1 MKRTKYFLC
10 RVMTALAA
18 IAMCFSMSACGGG
31 DSDDDISD
39 DGGTP
44 GNRSARK
51 GVHRLEISFS
61 RNYAPKK
68 DYGMFF
74 FAFKTL
80 TDETDIFDEDGN
92 LMPTRRA
99 QGIEVS
105 KTEPCVYYTKDDC
118 ISFGVQLSIARWVGD
133 DPLEVTIKGY
143 INDNQTRERT
153 YTIPE
158 GKLSTIYLNT
168 ILENSDI
175 FRQDPLY
182 D

>member
-18 IAMCFSMSACGGG
+18 VAMCFSMSACGGG
-31 DSDDDISD
+31 DSDDDTL
-39 DGGTP
+39 DGGDTP
-44 GNRSARK
+44 GNRSSRK
-51 GVHRLEISFS
+51 GVHRLEIDFS
-61 RNYAPKK
+61 RDYTPKK
-68 DYGMFF
+68 DRGMYF

-80 TDETDIFDEDGN
+80 TDETDIFDYNGN

-105 KTEPCVYYTKDDC
+105 KTESCLYYTKDDC
-118 ISFGVQLSIARWVGD
+118 ISFGVTMYIARSVGD
-133 DPLEVTIKGY
+133 DPLEITIRGY
-143 INDNQTRERT
+143 INDKQTKERS

-158 GKLSTIYLNT
+158 GKLSTIYFNT
-168 ILENSDI
+168 ISDGSDI
-175 FRQDPLY
+175 FRQDDLY